1 MKFEVIGRDGKV
13 KMHTSDRQCIP
24 PDTPVQALLKAGC
37 KCLLDGKFYKGGH
50 G

>member
-1 MKFEVIGRDGKV
+1 MKFEVIGSDGKV

-24 PDTPVQALLKAGC
+24 PDALVQALRKAGY
-37 KCLLDGKFYKGGH
+37 KCLLDGKVYKGGH